1 MRAGAL
7 LTILVC
13 ELLVLM
19 MMSLD
24 IDSNSLSFVST
35 LVVVV
40 IVAFTFSAVL
50 SNIKSLTLTKNYGVS
65 GIFGIVAGILYYWWA
80 GDHLDAMVHWLQN
93 YGVYFLMLIIFLCAL
108 ILFFYKGVQ
117 NKVEKQVKENSN
129 TNAANAEGN
138 ISHTA

>member
-19 MMSLD
+19 MMSVD

-40 IVAFTFSAVL
+40 IVAFTFSAL
-50 SNIKSLTLTKNYGVS
+50 LRNIKSLTLTKNYGLS
-65 GIFGIVAGILYYWWA
+65 GLLGVVAGILYYWWA
-80 GDHLDAMVHWLQN
+80 GEHLDTMVHWLKN
-93 YGVYFLMLIIFLCAL
+93 YGVYFLMLIIFICAL
-108 ILFFYKGVQ
+108 ILYFYKGV
-117 NKVEKQVKENSN
+117 KKEVEEEKKQVKEN
-129 TNAANAEGN
+129 T
-138 ISHTA
+138 ISIPTTSEKH